1 MAKIRTQQIN
11 AFIKNKTE
19 PSTQR
24 FIWYSTVDY
33 PEISGVNVTETKH
46 IIHFWYQY

>member
-24 FIWYSTVDY
+24 FIWYSTVVDY
-33 PEISGVNVTETKH
+33 PEISGVNITEKKH
-46 IIHFWYQY
+46 IIYF